1 LLVIDLGKQLTNS
14 TSAGRHVEIDS
25 LAERPVWQ
33 SPHRLDCHLWASS
46 RNGRKADEETIAA
59 FGSDDRSLPLKCRIW
74 NRRMANDA
82 DGLVAMS
89 DSPCREVKLGAR
101 KDGLRVYV
109 HRV

>member
-1 LLVIDLGKQLTNS
+1 LPGAPYGKAPTGWIATYGPLLAT
-14 TSAGRHVEIDS
+14 
-25 LAERPVWQ
+25 
-33 SPHRLDCHLWASS
+33 
-46 RNGRKADEETIAA
+46 GRKADEETIAA
-59 FGSDDRSLPLKCRIW
+59 FGCDDRSLPLKCRIW